1 MKSAS
6 RTVYL
11 VDMDGFEF
19 ESLCKTIFEQ
29 LGYGRVELLP
39 PVGDGGRDLI
49 IHEPQGNTVV
59 ECKHQPKTSIGRPII
74 QKLHSAV
81 ISEGARKGIV
91 VTTGKFSRQA
101 IEHAANLR
109 PEIEL
114 IDIAML
120 RDLASRAGIY
130 IVSDQESAPIHTY
143 QLLSTERV
151 NGVTVDH
158 LSNKIVSHPATV
170 KDAYSSQKTDIL
182 LRPVYRVRYGID
194 AEFSTSVGI
203 VHTERSNGQFFIDG
217 SDGKV
222 ISGGAADYFSSTPVQ
237 NMLRWD
243 NMSSDTLASDQPF
256 RILAS
261 TVKEI
266 ATDSII
272 RKHTRIVRYTGRNNQ
287 RYSKECT
294 PLKKDIF
301 IGDVSQEYIPE
312 YQINYLLLGRAQR
325 LEFANNG
332 TSSIHILNDS
342 TSICPICKVHVK
354 QEKMSLCNECGLVTC
369 TKKYFFKKKRHAL
382 KCDVCSKTLCP
393 NCASY
398 TSRMLF
404 LKTILCEECAN
415 DFTREGKQVKKLIR
429 A

>member
-1 MKSAS
+1 
-6 RTVYL
+6 
-11 VDMDGFEF
+11 MDGFEF

-29 LGYGRVELLP
+29 LDYGRVELLP

-49 IHEPQGNTVV
+49 IHDQQGKTVV

-101 IEHAANLR
+101 IEHAATLS

-120 RDLASRAGIY
+120 RDLTSRAGMH
-130 IVSDQESAPIHTY
+130 IVTDQESAPIHTY
-143 QLLSTERV
+143 QLLGTEKI
-151 NGVTVDH
+151 NGFTVGH

-170 KDAYSSQKTDIL
+170 KGAYSPQRTDIL
-182 LRPVYRVRYGID
+182 LRPVYRIRYSID
-194 AEFSTSVGI
+194 AEFSTSIGV
-203 VHTERSNGQFFIDG
+203 VHAERSMGQFFIDG

-222 ISGGAADYFSSTPVQ
+222 ISEGAADYFSSTPIQ

-243 NMSSDTLASDQPF
+243 NVSSNTIASDQPF
-256 RILAS
+256 KILAS

-266 ATDSII
+266 AMDNII
-272 RKHTRIVRYTGRNNQ
+272 RRHTQTVRYSGRNNHT
-287 RYSKECT
+287 YSKECT
-294 PLKKDIF
+294 PPKKDIF
-301 IGDVSQEYIPE
+301 ISDISQEYLPE
-312 YQINYLLLGRAQR
+312 YQIDCLLLGRAQQ

-332 TSSIHILNDS
+332 TSLIHVLNDS
-342 TSICPICKVHVK
+342 TSICPICKEHVN
-354 QEKMSLCNECGLVTC
+354 QEKRSLCNECGLITC

-382 KCDVCSKTLCP
+382 ECDVCGKTLCP
-393 NCASY
+393 SCASY
-398 TSRMLF
+398 ASRML
-404 LKTILCEECAN
+404 LMKTVLCVGCAN
-415 DFTREGKQVKKLIR
+415 DFTRRGKRVKTLIR